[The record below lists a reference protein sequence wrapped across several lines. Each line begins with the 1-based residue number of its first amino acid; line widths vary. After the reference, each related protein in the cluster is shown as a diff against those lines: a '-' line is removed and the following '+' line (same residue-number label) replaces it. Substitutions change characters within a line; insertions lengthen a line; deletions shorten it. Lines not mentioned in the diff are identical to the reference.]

1 MRKLVQVL
9 SSEDPQHSAEEIDC
23 KVIAVTRDRPELTM
37 QELLCGERNFS
48 GHIRADGY
56 VGWFDGRGGA
66 SQDCVRR
73 ICLKMRCSPTT
84 VLANILE
91 NTADA
96 RRQS

>member
-1 MRKLVQVL
+1 MLKLVQVL
-9 SSEDPQHSAEEIDC
+9 SSEDPQHSAEEIGRRVLVAT
-23 KVIAVTRDRPELTM
+23 KNRPELTV
-37 QELLCGERNFS
+37 QELLCGERNSS